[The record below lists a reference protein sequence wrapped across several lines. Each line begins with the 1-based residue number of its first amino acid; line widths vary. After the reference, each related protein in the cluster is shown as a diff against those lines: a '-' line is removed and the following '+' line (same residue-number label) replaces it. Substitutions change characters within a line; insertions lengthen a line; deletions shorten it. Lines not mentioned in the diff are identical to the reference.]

1 MEWDDDGL
9 DDGPV
14 PPLLPPEDR
23 LWRHPSEVARGS
35 ARPPVAPVA
44 TASSAGA
51 GGRGAGR
58 RESRLTTIVGL
69 TSTIS
74 VLLTLGV
81 VAVVRPVRTNVA
93 VERVATPVTPSGDI
107 SGVADVAAIAE
118 QLRGSI
124 TRVQAEAPGG
134 RRWGSGVL
142 YRSDGMLLT
151 SHHVVDGASALRVSL
166 DDGRELAA
174 RLVGTDPETDI
185 ALLDI
190 DGDGDGERFE
200 VAPLGTVS
208 GLKVGQAAITIGTA
222 RSGADGPVVS
232 VGVVSAKG
240 QSVEV
245 GGKSLLDMIQTDSA
259 VAPGCAGG
267 AVVDS
272 TGVVIGIATT
282 STATAEGGTAGYAT
296 PIDVARVVAAQLL
309 THGRVTRGWLGVEGD
324 DLPAER
330 AKELRLAGGVVVK
343 TVRNAS
349 PATSA
354 GIVPS
359 DVIASVDGEPVRSMI
374 DLVVAL
380 RMHRAGDTVSLS
392 VIRGGRS
399 VGERKTT
406 TMKVKLV
413 ERP

>member
-35 ARPPVAPVA
+35 SRPPVVVGAP
-44 TASSAGA
+44 
-51 GGRGAGR
+51 
-58 RESRLTTIVGL
+58 SRLRQPRLMTIVGL

-74 VLLTLGV
+74 VLLTLGI
-81 VAVVRPVRTNVA
+81 VAVVRPVRTHLA
-93 VERVATPVTPSGDI
+93 VERVAVPATPSGAI
-107 SGVADVAAIAE
+107 SGVADVAAIADR
-118 QLRGSI
+118 LRASV

-134 RRWGSGVL
+134 PRWGSGVL

-151 SHHVVDGASALRVSL
+151 SHRVVDGASALRVSL

-185 ALLDI
+185 ALLDLE
-190 DGDGDGERFE
+190 GGGGDGERFE
-200 VAPLGTVS
+200 VAPLGTVT
-208 GLKVGQAAITIGTA
+208 GLKVGEPAITIGTA
-222 RSGADGPVVS
+222 PSGSAGPVVS
-232 VGVVSAKG
+232 VGVVAAKG

-245 GGKSLLDMIQTDSA
+245 GGEDLLDMIQTDAA
-259 VAPGCAGG
+259 VAAGCAGG
-267 AVVDS
+267 PVVDS
-272 TGVVIGIATT
+272 TGVVIGIAST
-282 STATAEGGTAGYAT
+282 SRATAEGGTAAYAT

-324 DLPAER
+324 DLPADR
-330 AKELRLAGGVVVK
+330 AKALGVPGGVVVK
-343 TVRNAS
+343 SVRDAS

-359 DVIASVDGEPVRSMI
+359 DVIASVDGEPVRSMT

-380 RMHRAGDTVSLS
+380 RTHRPGDTVALS
-392 VIRGGRS
+392 VVRGEQRRT
-399 VGERKTT
+399 V
-406 TMKVKLV
+406 KVKLV

>member
-35 ARPPVAPVA
+35 TRPTSVAATPAVATVAP
-44 TASSAGA
+44 
-51 GGRGAGR
+51 R
-58 RESRLTTIVGL
+58 REPRLTTIVAL

-74 VLLTLGV
+74 VLLTLGL
-81 VAVVRPVRTNVA
+81 VAVVRPIGTKIA
-93 VERVATPVTPSGDI
+93 VERVPTPATPSGDI

-118 QLRGSI
+118 RLRGSI
-124 TRVQAEAPGG
+124 MRVQADAPGAPGG
-134 RRWGSGVL
+134 QRWGSGVL

-151 SHHVVDGASALRVSL
+151 SHRVVEGASALRVSL
-166 DDGRELAA
+166 DDGRELPA
-174 RLVGTDPETDI
+174 RLIGTDPETDI
-185 ALLDI
+185 ALLDVE
-190 DGDGDGERFE
+190 GERYE
-200 VAPLGTVS
+200 VAPLGTVT
-208 GLKVGQAAITIGTA
+208 GLKVGQAAITIGTP
-222 RSGADGPVVS
+222 RSGAGGPVVS
-232 VGVVSAKG
+232 VGVVSAKS

-245 GGKSLLDMIQTDSA
+245 GGENLLDMIQTDSA
-259 VAPGCAGG
+259 IAPGCAGG
-267 AVVDS
+267 AVVDG

-282 STATAEGGTAGYAT
+282 STATAEGGAAGYAT

-330 AKELRLAGGVVVK
+330 AKELGVPGGVVVK
-343 TVRNAS
+343 TVRDAS

-354 GIVPS
+354 RIVPS
-359 DVIASVDGEPVRSMI
+359 DVITSVDGEPVRSMT

-380 RMHRAGDTVSLS
+380 RTHRAGDTVSLS
-392 VIRGGRS
+392 VVRGS
-399 VGERKTT
+399 DRKKT